1 MKNCN
6 NADYSKEIIKDKPIN
21 IGINMNYKV
30 EAKAN
35 EKDAGT
41 ALKMAS
47 FGLSVMLI
55 LIGISLL
62 ILAMKF
68 I

>member
-1 MKNCN
+1 
-6 NADYSKEIIKDKPIN
+6 
-21 IGINMNYKV
+21 MNYKI

-55 LIGISLL
+55 LVGVSLL
-62 ILAMKF
+62 LFVLK
-68 I
+68 